1 MDGGSDKLLERR
13 ATSDGVTRR
22 LEHGVARRSKWTKV
36 NAFCYH
42 RTMARGTAKKPYMT
56 ADGKHFETREK
67 AVQHIFKI
75 QTGRSDWT
83 DYIYLGGSPRWR
95 VYENGAIEEVSAGAT
110 RPHSTARN
118 LPVTPRSS
126 ASKRAEVA
134 YSDYSTNELRREIQT
149 LEGELEMAGGRGG
162 GLADRL
168 DAARVALALR
178 SSEANAS
185 KARRAHAVKKQR
197 ANPVECKVTASIRLS
212 GAPAAMQTREFK
224 HRSDA
229 QTWLDQQREIAD
241 RRGWGGYKFEL
252 TEQCEINK
260 GR

>member
-1 MDGGSDKLLERR
+1 
-13 ATSDGVTRR
+13 
-22 LEHGVARRSKWTKV
+22 
-36 NAFCYH
+36 
-42 RTMARGTAKKPYMT
+42 MARGTAKKPYMT

-67 AVQHIFKI
+67 AAQHIFKM

-95 VYENGAIEEVSAGAT
+95 VYENGALEEVVAGET
-110 RPHSTARN
+110 RSH
-118 LPVTPRSS
+118 

-134 YSDYSTNELRREIQT
+134 YSDYSTNELRREIET
-149 LEGELEMAGGRGG
+149 LEGELEMAGGRSG

-178 SSEANAS
+178 SSGTNPS
-185 KARRAHAVKKQR
+185 RARRSHATTKRR
-197 ANPVECKVTASIRLS
+197 ADPVECKVTASIRLS

-224 HRSDA
+224 RRSDA

-241 RRGWGGYKFEL
+241 RRGWSSYKFEL
-252 TEQCEINK
+252 TERCEINK
-260 GR
+260 ER